1 MPTSPEALVQRI
13 VRSVA
18 AVRADRGTNRTSWGA
33 DAFAC
38 IKSVVRTCAK
48 AGKSFLSY
56 GLEVVRAQLRGQPE
70 PLPVDS
76 G

>member
-1 MPTSPEALVQRI
+1 MAAEERDLRGV
-13 VRSVA
+13 V
-18 AVRADRGTNRTSWGA
+18 AVRADGGTNRTWGA

-56 GLEVVRAQLRGQPE
+56 GLEVVRARLRG
-70 PLPVDS
+70 
-76 G
+76 